1 MNVLLVNPQ
10 CADTFWSFKHALR
23 FIARKVANP
32 PLGLLT
38 VSALLPVTWTKKLV
52 DMNLSPLR
60 EEDVRKADLVFIGAM
75 DIQRDSVLE
84 IIRMCQRLNRKMVAG
99 GPLFTSEPE
108 EWPMIDYLVLNEA
121 EITLPEFLT
130 DLETGRT
137 KHLYQT
143 NEFPS
148 LNISPV
154 PDYYLLNLKKYATL
168 SLQYSRGCPFDCE
181 FCDIT
186 ALFGRKVRTK
196 TSRQVIAEL
205 ESLYQLKHRGNIF
218 FVDDNFIGNK
228 ARLKKEL
235 LPKLIAWM
243 EKRKYPFRFNTEAS
257 INLADDE
264 ELMRLM
270 GKAGFESVFVGI
282 ETPEQASLAGCNKM
296 QNTER
301 NMVEDIRKMQR
312 FGLQVSGGFI
322 VGFDHDSPSVFQR
335 QIDFIQQSGIV
346 TAMVGLL
353 NAQKKTK
360 LYQRLKDEKRLL
372 DISSG
377 NNTDFSMNFIPRMNL
392 DFLMDGYRQVLTGIY
407 GYKPYYQRVRHF
419 LKNYRPGL
427 HIHRK
432 MTFANVKALMRSMF
446 VLGVLKQGQFYYWRL
461 FVWTIFHCPEN
472 FPEAITLAIYGYHF
486 RKIYA
491 VSR

>member
-1 MNVLLVNPQ
+1 MKILLVNPQ
-10 CADTFWSFKHALR
+10 CADTFWSFKYALR
-23 FIARKVANP
+23 FISRKVANP

-38 VSALLPVTWTKKLV
+38 VSALLPGDWEKRVV
-52 DMNLSPLR
+52 DMNDISLR
-60 EEDVRKADLVFIGAM
+60 EEDVGWADLVFIGAM
-75 DIQRDSVLE
+75 DIQRHSVKHV
-84 IIRMCQRLNRKMVAG
+84 IRMCQKQNKKMVAG

-108 EWPMIDYLVLNEA
+108 EWDMIDFLVLNEA
-121 EITLPEFLT
+121 EITLPWFLNDWEQGT
-130 DLETGRT
+130 P

-143 NEFPS
+143 DEFPS
-148 LNISPV
+148 LALSPV

-196 TSRQVIAEL
+196 SAEQVLTEL
-205 ESLYQLKHRGNIF
+205 ESLYSLGYRGNIF

-228 ARLKKEL
+228 AKLKREL
-235 LPKLIAWM
+235 LPKLIAWTK
-243 EKRKYPFRFNTEAS
+243 ERNYPFRFNTEAS

-264 ELMRLM
+264 ELMSLM
-270 GKAGFESVFVGI
+270 VQAGFESVFVGI
-282 ETPEQASLAGCNKM
+282 ETPEQESLAGCNKI
-296 QNTER
+296 QNTAR

-322 VGFDHDSPSVFQR
+322 VGFDQDSPSVFQR
-335 QIDFIQQSGIV
+335 QIEFIQQSGIV

-360 LYQRLKDEKRLL
+360 LYQRLKDEERLL
-372 DISSG
+372 DVSSG

-392 DFLMDGYRQVLTGIY
+392 DFLLDGYRQVLKEIY
-407 GYKPYYQRVRHF
+407 SYEPYYQRVRHF
-419 LKNYRPGL
+419 LTNYRTGL
-427 HIHRK
+427 HTRRK
-432 MTFANVKALMRSMF
+432 MTFANVKALIRSMF

-486 RKIYA
+486 RKIYSIA
-491 VSR
+491 